1 MAFSFTPGQIT
12 PQGSQA
18 ITPPGA
24 VTPGA
29 LSSPVS
35 GLPSDSPFIFIRERG
50 QPLSIMA
57 CVQIVLVVVSVLSV
71 IICATLYSYSV
82 YLQAQIDTKKADLA
96 SKEVTLPVYQYDEMK
111 RLSIRMDA
119 LDKLLQNYISPRS
132 PLKFLENVV
141 ENQVV
146 FDKFQ
151 LSKDKKGSYM
161 VDFTVV
167 TTNYKALIQQL
178 KALNLTEYNKV
189 APTPKLG
196 DLVDSISVIK
206 VRVTTPIFVQGK
218 LPDEVVF
225 FTDQL
230 TSESATT
237 TISSTQAE
245 SLPATSN
252 VAPQ

>member
-12 PQGSQA
+12 PQGSQSL
-18 ITPPGA
+18 TPPGA

-35 GLPSDSPFIFIRERG
+35 GPPSDSPFLFIRERG
-50 QPLSIMA
+50 QQLSVMA
-57 CVQIVLVVVSVLSV
+57 CVQIVLVVVSILSV
-71 IICATLYSYSV
+71 IICATLYSYSI

-96 SKEVTLPVYQYDEMK
+96 SKEVSLPTYQYDEMR
-111 RLSIRMDA
+111 RLSIRMAA

-151 LSKDKKGSYM
+151 LSRDKKGSYS
-161 VDFTVV
+161 VVFTVV

-178 KALNLTEYNKV
+178 KALNLAEYSKV
-189 APTPKLG
+189 APTPKLS
-196 DLVDSISVIK
+196 DLNDSISVIK
-206 VRVTTPIFVQGK
+206 IQVTTPIFVQGK

-225 FTDQL
+225 FTDQSV
-230 TSESATT
+230 SESTST
-237 TISSTQAE
+237 SVSSIQAG
-245 SLPATSN
+245 SLPTSGN
-252 VAPQ
+252 LAP